1 MNNKFS
7 TLSLEKIQEKLSH
20 IDSDSL
26 EILKWDEVSPWR
38 NKIKIP
44 EQINCIPR
52 YLILPNTKDIL
63 SQLLKICYEE
73 QWRVFPTGNASK
85 ISWGKLPKTFNLF
98 VSTCQHNQIIEH
110 AVDDLIITVESGM
123 KIADLQ
129 KVLLT
134 QGQFLPIDPFYPDS
148 ATIGGIVATANTGSW
163 RQRYS
168 GIRDLILGLSFFRSD
183 GQEVKAGGKVV
194 KNVAGFDLMKLFTGS
209 YGNLG
214 IITSVTFRL
223 FPVPPYSSTIFVSGD
238 GEAIK
243 KLRTTIVCSDLTPT
257 AADLLSSSLGESLD
271 LGANKIGLLLRFQS
285 IEASVKQQ
293 LMQVQNWAKELGL
306 SSQVYQGDDELRLWQ
321 NLNRQISV
329 TDDEYPILL
338 KVGLLPNQAVNF
350 LSECQGNCALNI
362 STGIGY
368 GLWKANMSTA
378 QLKKLRQFC
387 EQNSGF
393 LTILMAS
400 AQIKEE
406 IEPWGYVGNSVKMMR
421 TLKQNFDPKGIF
433 VNRL

>member
-73 QWRVFPTGNASK
+73 QWRVFPTGNAST
-85 ISWGKLPKTFNLF
+85 ISWGKLPEACDFF
-98 VSTCQHNQIIEH
+98 VSMTKQNNILEH
-110 AVDDLIITVESGM
+110 SVDDLIITVEAGM
-123 KIADLQ
+123 KITELQ
-129 KVLLT
+129 NFLLNK
-134 QGQFLPIDPFYPDS
+134 GQFLPIDPCYPES

-163 RQRYS
+163 RQRYG
-168 GIRDLILGLSFFRSD
+168 GIRDLILGISFIRHD

-194 KNVAGFDLMKLFTGS
+194 KNVAGYDLMKLFTGS

-223 FPVPPYSSTIFVSGD
+223 FPLPPYSSSIFISGD
-238 GEAIK
+238 REAIK
-243 KLRTTIVCSDLTPT
+243 KLRSTIVCSDLTPT
-257 AADLLSSSLGESLD
+257 AADLLSPSLVQSLD
-271 LGANKIGLLLRFQS
+271 LEANKIGLLLRFQS
-285 IEASVKQQ
+285 IEASVTQQ
-293 LMQVQNWAKELGL
+293 LKQVQNWAKELGL
-306 SSQVYQGDDELRLWQ
+306 SSQVYQNDDELRLWQ

-338 KVGLLPNQAVNF
+338 KVGILPNQAVNF
-350 LSECQGNCALNI
+350 LSGCHGNCALNI

-368 GLWKANMSTA
+368 GLWKGDTSTV
-378 QLKKLRQFC
+378 QLKNLRHFC

-393 LTILMAS
+393 LTILTAS
-400 AQIKEE
+400 AQIREE
-406 IEPWGYVGNSVKMMR
+406 IEPWGYVGNTVNMMR
-421 TLKQNFDPKGIF
+421 TLKQNFDPQGIF
-433 VNRL
+433 VDRI